1 MSRLEQWCCANCLCW
16 DGNSLGLYEV
26 DDQGQRLHVDIPEG
40 SVIWVNGGC
49 VHGVELNQRRKP
61 RLTFN
66 TFVYHAAAI
75 DTTISNLSQQ
85 PSQVKVS
92 ELSTV
97 HKDTIKAKR
106 IDFKTTL
113 ETQEVRKSSRLA

>member
-1 MSRLEQWCCANCLCW
+1 
-16 DGNSLGLYEV
+16 LYEV